1 MRECQET
8 STQGGRSAELSH
20 TLSLNE
26 LRLSCLRR
34 EKLSSQLIIILESI
48 SDRGDDF
55 GGIDGVVIAAELVK
69 WGIAMSISYYLSQVR
84 FGRPL
89 TAYIALLWRGIV
101 IVVVLVI
108 CPRVLISYDTSSW
121 H

>member
-1 MRECQET
+1 M
-8 STQGGRSAELSH
+8 
-20 TLSLNE
+20 
-26 LRLSCLRR
+26 R
-34 EKLSSQLIIILESI
+34 EKLSSPLIIILESI

-69 WGIAMSISYYLSQVR
+69 WGIAMSISYYLSQVL
-84 FGRPL
+84 FVKPL
-89 TAYIALLWRGIV
+89 TAYIALIWQGIV

-108 CPRVLISYDTSSW
+108 CSGVLMSYDTSSW